1 MANGGFLPLSDKR
14 QSKYKTKQ
22 QQNFAL
28 FPNPQNFGI
37 LSKMPTEIAITLG
50 LLLLALILF
59 GTEKLPVDVVGII
72 LVIGLIL
79 TNVLTVNEGLAGF
92 GDNVIITIGGLF
104 VLTGGLIKTGLVDLI
119 GRRLYRIAG
128 NNEFVLTALIMFVAA
143 AAASVLKNTTT
154 TAMFLP
160 VVIGLSERARIPP
173 SKLLMP
179 LAFGAI
185 LGGSCTLIGT
195 STNLAVSGAMQ
206 RYGMPGYSMFELT
219 TVGSLTFAFGM
230 LYMLFIGRKM
240 LPSRGGEDS
249 LTEQYHIR
257 EYISELLVLPGSHL
271 IGKTLGEANLNREL
285 DLNVLGIVRGK
296 ETKIAPTSRERIG
309 LNDLLIVEGRLANIL
324 NVKTEAGLEIKADFK
339 LNDAVLEGG
348 SIELFEVMVMR
359 DSRLA
364 GQTLKSIRFRQTYDL
379 TVLAINRHGETIVEK
394 LSELRLKFGDVLL
407 VQGKRDEIEPL
418 VVEGEMLL
426 LEDVSKG
433 AMRTEK
439 RKWAIA
445 AFGLF
450 IALSLLKVV
459 TSGAV
464 DIPLAVCVLLGVLL
478 LLATNTVRYPELYSL
493 IDFRLLVLIAC
504 MMSFG
509 VAMEKTGTDR
519 YLADLIVL
527 YFQQYGSLAVLAGF
541 FVLTVVLT
549 QPMSNQAAALV
560 VLPVAVKTAI
570 ALGLNPRAFAVAITY
585 AASFSFITPLEPAC
599 VLVYTPGRYKF
610 MDFVK
615 IGTILTIVV
624 FVVAILLV
632 PVFWK
637 L

>member
-1 MANGGFLPLSDKR
+1 
-14 QSKYKTKQ
+14 
-22 QQNFAL
+22 
-28 FPNPQNFGI
+28 
-37 LSKMPTEIAITLG
+37 
-50 LLLLALILF
+50 
-59 GTEKLPVDVVGII
+59 
-72 LVIGLIL
+72 
-79 TNVLTVNEGLAGF
+79 
-92 GDNVIITIGGLF
+92 
-104 VLTGGLIKTGLVDLI
+104 
-119 GRRLYRIAG
+119 
-128 NNEFVLTALIMFVAA
+128 
-143 AAASVLKNTTT
+143 
-154 TAMFLP
+154 
-160 VVIGLSERARIPP
+160 
-173 SKLLMP
+173 
-179 LAFGAI
+179 
-185 LGGSCTLIGT
+185 
-195 STNLAVSGAMQ
+195 
-206 RYGMPGYSMFELT
+206 
-219 TVGSLTFAFGM
+219 M
-230 LYMLFIGRKM
+230 LYMLFVGRKM
-240 LPSRGGEDS
+240 LPARGGEDS
-249 LTEQYHIR
+249 FTEQYHIR

-271 IGKTLGEANLNREL
+271 IGKTLGEANLNMEL

-296 ETKIAPTSRERIG
+296 ETKIAPNSRERIE

-324 NVKTEAGLEIKADFK
+324 NVKSEAGLEIKADFK

-359 DSRLA
+359 DSRLV
-364 GQTLKSIRFRQTYDL
+364 GQTLKSIRFRQTYEL
-379 TVLAINRHGETIVEK
+379 TVLAVNRHGETIVEK

-407 VQGKRDEIEPL
+407 VQGTREEIEPL

-450 IALSLLKVV
+450 LALSLSKVV
-459 TSGAV
+459 IGY
-464 DIPLAVCVLLGVLL
+464 DIPLAMCVLLGVLL
-478 LLATNTVRYPELYSL
+478 LLATKTVRYSELYSL

-509 VAMEKTGTDR
+509 VAMEKTGTDK
-519 YLADLIVL
+519 YLAALIVQ
-527 YFQQYGSLAVLAGF
+527 YFSDYGAVAVLAGF
-541 FVLTVVLT
+541 FILTVALT

-570 ALGLNPRAFAVAITY
+570 ALGLNPRTFAVAITY

-624 FVVAILLV
+624 FIVAILLV

-637 L
+637 LR